1 MHKYIDIQHLLN
13 HSGGKPAGEIKMA
26 TLEKELVLKAISN
39 KDAKYADADEIREGQ
54 ASVATV
60 ENVDERKN
68 INGIWIGT
76 GRTVTRAT
84 IYFDDGRYTRTKSK
98 HVIATIGGLADDP
111 INIDNGFAVIIADK
125 VKFGKVPTLYANG
138 KTYDVLTM
146 TIGDE

>member
-1 MHKYIDIQHLLN
+1 
-13 HSGGKPAGEIKMA
+13 MA
-26 TLEKELVLKAISN
+26 FVEKEMVLKTISN
-39 KDAKYADADEIREGQ
+39 KAAKYADADDIGEGH
-54 ASVATV
+54 ATIATV
-60 ENVDERKN
+60 ENVEERKN

-84 IYFDDGRYTRTKSK
+84 IYFEDGRYTRTKSK

-111 INIDNGFAVIIADK
+111 LNIDNGFAVIIADK

-146 TIGDE
+146 TVGDE

>member
-1 MHKYIDIQHLLN
+1 
-13 HSGGKPAGEIKMA
+13 MA
-26 TLEKELVLKAISN
+26 FIEKEMILKAISN
-39 KDAKYADADEIREGQ
+39 KDVKYADADEIREGL

-60 ENVDERKN
+60 ENVEERKN

-98 HVIATIGGLADDP
+98 HVIATIGGIADDP